1 MLVFDASGIAD
12 STQLHDLWAFLHPTI
27 RRVRRSGRVLV
38 LGTPPDDCKNARQAT
53 AQQALEGF
61 VRSVAKEVRRGSTAQ
76 LIYVGRKAEDQIES
90 TLRFY
95 LSPKSAYVSGQ
106 VVRIGASALSADG
119 IDWERP
125 LAGKY
130 ALVTGASRG
139 IGRAIS
145 QVLARD
151 GAHVIGLDVPAL
163 ERELE
168 ETIGGLG
175 GSTLMLDI
183 TDDDAPARLATYL
196 LENHGGV
203 DVVVHNAGVTRDKT
217 LGRMSDEQWDKV
229 IAINLT
235 AQERINE
242 ELLGREVFHENGRI
256 VSVSSMSG
264 IAGNAGQ
271 TNYAASK
278 AGVIGMVARDGA
290 RGRQEAVDDQRG
302 GSRLHRDPDDRCHAD
317 RHARGGPA
325 DEQPRAG
332 WPARRRGGG
341 HRLVREPGI
350 GRRQRDRGARMRAEP
365 GGRLMATRELDGAPS
380 MLPLFA
386 RAGAAMIPGASHLPF
401 VGGGGRDVPDTALRL
416 TDVAIDGD
424 RLTAY
429 DRVCAFDLRDTVPPT
444 YPAHPGLPAPAL
456 ADDRPELSVPG
467 HRPGAHRT
475 TGSPSTARSAR
486 RRSSRSTCGRR
497 RSRTTR
503 AASSSRC
510 APRSAW
516 VRSSCGRRSRRT

>member
-1 MLVFDASGIAD
+1 MSDRYQQLVNTPIGKIVSKQIGLPAPVKLERYEPGQPVVSGPVLLGAAPGGRLTGAVAKVLKAIEAEVHTPLEQDVRTAAADAGIDARVWNAEAAPEDETFKALVFDATGIAD
-12 STQLHDLWAFLHPTI
+12 STELHEVWAFLHPTI

-38 LGTPPDDCKNARQAT
+38 LGTPPDDCSKPRQAT

-90 TLRFY
+90 TLRFF

-106 VVRIGASALSADG
+106 VVRIGASALSGDG

-125 LAGKY
+125 LAEKY

-163 ERELE
+163 ERELQD
-168 ETIGGLG
+168 TIGGLG
-175 GSTLMLDI
+175 GSMLMLDI

-278 AGVIGMVARDGA
+278 AGVIGMVHAMAREVGKK
-290 RGRQEAVDDQRG
+290 QLTINAV
-302 GSRLHRDPDDRCHAD
+302 A
-317 RHARGGPA
+317 
-325 DEQPRAG
+325 
-332 WPARRRGGG
+332 
-341 HRLVREPGI
+341 PGFI
-350 GRRQRDRGARMRAEP
+350 ETQMTAAMP
-365 GGRLMATRELDGAPS
+365 IATREAGRRMNSLAQGG
-380 MLPLFA
+380 LP
-386 RAGAAMIPGASHLPF
+386 
-401 VGGGGRDVPDTALRL
+401 V
-416 TDVAIDGD
+416 DVAEAIAWYASPASGGVNG
-424 RLTAY
+424 TVV
-429 DRVCAFDLRDTVPPT
+429 RVCGQSLV
-444 YPAHPGLPAPAL
+444 
-456 ADDRPELSVPG
+456 
-467 HRPGAHRT
+467 GA
-475 TGSPSTARSAR
+475 
-486 RRSSRSTCGRR
+486 
-497 RSRTTR
+497 
-503 AASSSRC
+503 
-510 APRSAW
+510 
-516 VRSSCGRRSRRT
+516 